1 MRTKWFDRKF
11 PALTDNGLL
20 PGIIE
25 RLDGTAARLYYKT
38 GKLDA
43 ATLSA
48 SSETGWSIKKE
59 VGHLTDLEPLWL
71 RRVEE
76 LVSGVPELAA
86 ADLTNAKT
94 NETPHDEREMMDLL
108 QDFFQQRFQL
118 VTRLRE
124 LTDDDLEKSSLHPRL
139 QVPMRIIDLAYFV
152 AEHDDHHLARITEL
166 IEADKSWMTENTL

>member
-11 PALTDNGLL
+11 PPITDNGLL
-20 PGIIE
+20 PSIIE

-43 ATLSA
+43 KLLSA
-48 SSETGWSIKKE
+48 SAETGWSIKKE
-59 VGHLTDLEPLWL
+59 VGHLIDLEPLWL
-71 RRVEE
+71 KRLEE
-76 LVSGVPELAA
+76 LVAGTPELSA
-86 ADLTNAKT
+86 ADLTNTKT

-118 VTRLRE
+118 VGRLKGLRDE
-124 LTDDDLEKSSLHPRL
+124 DLQKSSLHPRL
-139 QVPMRIIDLAYFV
+139 QTPMRIIDLAFFV